1 MNHPV
6 RMQGVDARNVALL
19 ALAVLMLCGGGDA
32 RSQAMQAQETQGQAM
47 QSDVA
52 RRFVGVWRYVGTRI
66 DGKPRPNRGA
76 NPKGFIFY
84 TESGAMA
91 AQIAPDRENKMAGQE
106 PTPDEAKA
114 ALADYVSYFGTYTVD
129 ERAGTVTH
137 HRQASVQPG
146 PLTDYVR
153 SYEFTG
159 DRLILR
165 PVGTTQEVVWERIK

>member
-1 MNHPV
+1 MRRRVP
-6 RMQGVDARNVALL
+6 LL
-19 ALAVLMLCGGGDA
+19 ALVLALTVVAEA
-32 RSQAMQAQETQGQAM
+32 RSEPM
-47 QSDVA
+47 QSEVA
-52 RRFVGVWRYVGTRI
+52 RHFVGIWRYVGTWI

-76 NPKGFIFY
+76 NPKGYIFY
-84 TESGAMA
+84 AASGEMA
-91 AQIAPDRENKMAGQE
+91 AQIAPDRVNPMAGAT
-106 PTPDEAKA
+106 PTAEEAKA
-114 ALADYVSYFGTYTVD
+114 ALADYVSYFGTWSLD

-153 SYEFTG
+153 TYEFRG

>member
-1 MNHPV
+1 MTRQAV
-6 RMQGVDARNVALL
+6 RTHRAGARNVALL
-19 ALAVLMLCGGGDA
+19 ALAVLVLGAGDA
-32 RSQAMQAQETQGQAM
+32 RSQAM
-47 QSDVA
+47 SDVA
-52 RRFVGVWRYVGTRI
+52 KRFVGVWRYVGTQI

-84 TESGAMA
+84 TESGDIA
-91 AQIAPDRENKMAGQE
+91 AQIAHDRENKMAGE
-106 PTPDEAKA
+106 APTPDEAKA

-165 PVGTTQEVVWERIK
+165 PVGPNPEGGWEGV

>member
-6 RMQGVDARNVALL
+6 RTHGAGACNAMLVAL
-19 ALAVLMLCGGGDA
+19 ALLMPGAGDA
-32 RSQAMQAQETQGQAM
+32 MSQVVQGQETQGQTM
-47 QSDVA
+47 PSDA
-52 RRFVGVWRYVGTRI
+52 AKRFVGVWRYVGTQI
-66 DGKPRPNRGA
+66 GGKPRPNRGA

-84 TESGAMA
+84 TASGAMA
-91 AQIAPDRENKMAGQE
+91 AQIAPDRENKMAGAE

-114 ALADYVSYFGTYTVD
+114 ALADYVAYFGTYTVD

-146 PLTDYVR
+146 PLADYVR
-153 SYEFTG
+153 NYEFIG

-165 PVGTTQEVVWERIK
+165 PVGTTQEVVWERMK

>member
-1 MNHPV
+1 MTRQAV
-6 RMQGVDARNVALL
+6 RTQGGGARNVALL
-19 ALAVLMLCGGGDA
+19 ALAILMLGAGDA
-32 RSQAMQAQETQGQAM
+32 RSQAM
-47 QSDVA
+47 SDVA
-52 RRFVGVWRYVGTRI
+52 KRFVGVWRYVGTRI

-91 AQIAPDRENKMAGQE
+91 AQIAPDRENKMAGE
-106 PTPDEAKA
+106 APTPDEAKA

-129 ERAGTVTH
+129 ARAGTVTH

>member
-1 MNHPV
+1 MN
-6 RMQGVDARNVALL
+6 RRTTLLGL
-19 ALAVLMLCGGGDA
+19 ALALFAADA
-32 RSQAMQAQETQGQAM
+32 RSQPV
-47 QSDVA
+47 QSEA
-52 RRFVGVWRYVGTRI
+52 AKRFVGVWRYVGTWI

-84 TESGAMA
+84 TESGDMA
-91 AQIAPDRENKMAGQE
+91 AQIAPDRQTAMAGAE

-114 ALADYVSYFGTYTVD
+114 AAADYVSYFGTWSID

-153 SYEFTG
+153 NYEFK
-159 DRLILR
+159 DNRLILR
-165 PVGTTQEVVWERIK
+165 PVGSRQDVVWERIK

>member
-1 MNHPV
+1 MKPHQV
-6 RMQGVDARNVALL
+6 RRHGIGAGGAALL
-19 ALAVLMLCGGGDA
+19 GLCVLLLSGAGDA
-32 RSQAMQAQETQGQAM
+32 RAQAMPDQV

-52 RRFVGVWRYVGTRI
+52 KRFVGVWRYVGTQV

-84 TESGAMA
+84 TASGDMA

-129 ERAGTVTH
+129 ARAGTVTH